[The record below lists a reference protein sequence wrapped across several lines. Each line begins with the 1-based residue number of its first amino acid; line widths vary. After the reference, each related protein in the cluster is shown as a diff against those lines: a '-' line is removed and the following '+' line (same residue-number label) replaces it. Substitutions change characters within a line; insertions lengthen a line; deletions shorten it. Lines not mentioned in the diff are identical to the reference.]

1 MNYELA
7 YKIGLHPWEDAATD
21 PPFATKFAEILDR
34 EEDGRLPPHG
44 TPLDLGTDSAIWGI
58 ELAKRGWQVTG
69 VDIVEKAL
77 RRARERIDQ
86 AGASR
91 CGSSRQTS
99 PRYGTPASA
108 RASGCFS
115 TPEPSTA

>member
-7 YKIGLHPWEDAATD
+7 YKIGFHPWEDAATD

-44 TPLDLGTDSAIWGI
+44 TALDLGTGSAIWGI

-69 VDIVEKAL
+69 VDIVEEGSA
-77 RRARERIDQ
+77 
-86 AGASR
+86 AGARADRPSR
-91 CGSSRQTS
+91 RRSGRGRLGCEHEGCGAET
-99 PRYGTPASA
+99 AS
-108 RASGCFS
+108 
-115 TPEPSTA
+115 